1 MLETGQMKGLFG
13 GVPIPPSFTDSTLC
27 MPKVESDP
35 TAACFSTI
43 GNMGMI
49 KQNRAMYLY
58 QQQMMK
64 NMPQVMGRSFVAPFS
79 PFNFL

>member
-1 MLETGQMKGLFG
+1 MAQTDMMLERGQMKGLFG

-27 MPKVESDP
+27 MTKVEGDSA
-35 TAACFSTI
+35 AACFPTVGNI
-43 GNMGMI
+43 GMM

-64 NMPQVMGRSFVAPFS
+64 NMPQVMG
-79 PFNFL
+79 